1 MADGF
6 RGIAALLLP
15 RQTAAAAVATWTA
28 RWTTAHRPM
37 PGTRSTLARTAR
49 TNNTSAKINPAH
61 TAMRRARNTRRIS
74 SPRNRCNFNHSQQ
87 RHRSSRAAPRKREHK
102 GTLFAGVSPCI
113 VSRQPWGRATRVASR
128 EPATAHAVHA
138 KITRRRTRTATR
150 RRWRPQSERRP
161 ESTPLPN
168 ARSPLFGIGRMACR
182 RRGMRSRAG
191 FRPGP
196 VGPPMEVTRPHTM
209 KPTTMDAAA
218 GFALPH
224 GQGTGSTGRRAPA

>member
-1 MADGF
+1 MRF
-6 RGIAALLLP
+6 PNTPSSVRHLQFAAMDDRSP
-15 RQTAAAAVATWTA
+15 
-28 RWTTAHRPM
+28 PM

-128 EPATAHAVHA
+128 EPATAHAVRA

-168 ARSPLFGIGRMACR
+168 ARHPCSESAGW
-182 RRGMRSRAG
+182 RAA
-191 FRPGP
+191 
-196 VGPPMEVTRPHTM
+196 
-209 KPTTMDAAA
+209 DAA
-218 GFALPH
+218 
-224 GQGTGSTGRRAPA
+224 